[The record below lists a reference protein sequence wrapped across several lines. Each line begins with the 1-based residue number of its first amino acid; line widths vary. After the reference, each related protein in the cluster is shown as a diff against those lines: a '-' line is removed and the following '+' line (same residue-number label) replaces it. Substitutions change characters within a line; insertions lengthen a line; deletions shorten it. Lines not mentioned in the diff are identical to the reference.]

1 MGVRC
6 VLGGVGSLHI
16 FCSFLSFVI
25 FFFYPRFLNLFSNI
39 EVFACQGEKK
49 TCEVPKGL
57 SGYPVFCGSALTRAG
72 EMIGK

>member
-1 MGVRC
+1 MYTWRGWIA
-6 VLGGVGSLHI
+6 SHI
-16 FCSFLSFVI
+16 LFLSFFCN
-25 FFFYPRFLNLFSNI
+25 FFFYPRFFNLFSNI